1 MVIVMVVMVVV
12 VVVVVV
18 VVRWWLQTV
27 LQCLTLGTP
36 QFPNQ
41 GPTL

>member
-1 MVIVMVVMVVV
+1 MVIVMVVMVV